1 MMSGICQIFL
11 GVPRWSQNFLSFYGL
26 VSHLALPSFHYQ
38 VPCLWRRHLKL
49 RCYHHLLL
57 KLIRVS
63 LRNIDSFT
71 SCVQCQSRGSLS
83 SIFLFSSAEIV
94 QVLKHAVC
102 IYLVGFVIHQI
113 QSCIL
118 LLDSFVSFCKV
129 YLLFA
134 LFKDIF

>member
-1 MMSGICQIFL
+1 MMYGIRQIFL
-11 GVPRWSQNFLSFYGL
+11 GVPRWSQNFLNFYGL

-38 VPCLWRRHLKL
+38 VPCLWRQNLKL

-57 KLIRVS
+57 KLISVS

-83 SIFLFSSAEIV
+83 SIVLFSSADIV

-102 IYLVGFVIHQI
+102 IYFVGFVTHQI

-118 LLDSFVSFCKV
+118 LLDSSVSFYKV

-134 LFKDIF
+134 LFQDIF